1 MNVKKILLNL
11 LLILLLVLLIGLVDA
26 QEDFAAASMESVELC
41 PCSNQAYKVTVQNT
55 GAVASSYAVLAS
67 GTAKDWVTFKP
78 NKFVLN
84 PGQKGSFSVIVNSDC
99 NIDGDY
105 NLEIFIQ
112 TDKGLTKA
120 VKQNLNFSQCYD
132 YDLEQGNVLEKAEE
146 SIKFLQH
153 DGSYLI
159 CKNERENSKKEFS
172 GVHKDKLYEQQKL
185 IPILIT
191 NNENFGNRYRLF
203 LDAPEWA
210 LLNVNNAMLDAKKSG
225 IFLINLDTMDV
236 EGEFSFKLSAI
247 SELGK
252 VQRKKN
258 IDVSVEDC
266 YALELEL
273 EKEKDV
279 ICGGEDKTYSIL
291 VKNPLALTRNVKL
304 ELGAPEWASLENVSF
319 VDLKSGEKKIATLS
333 LSPEDDVSGSF
344 SVNVFAIIENK
355 SKLANE
361 IKIDVVPKWECYKAE
376 IDAKTSIN
384 NFYNEDFF
392 FAKVKNNGIKKISYS
407 VNLEGVSWVSASP
420 KTLELNPGQTGNLN
434 LNVNPGKDVE
444 PGTYGVKI
452 ILESDDMLYS
462 KNVGIVLKK
471 ENEFTKRLKEGI
483 RFYQYYIY
491 LSVLLIIL
499 IIIFIKPI
507 SRSYNKYKV
516 RRVRLRA
523 LKLAMEKRKEEKRK
537 EKELE
542 EKGKEAKEEKARKR
556 ETGKKFKIFFKKYK
570 IWIYVLI
577 LLLIAALGIIL
588 GHYYKLFNAKY
599 LHIYITNLFYGY
611 QYYILTGVGI
621 AVALFLLFLINNF
634 IRKKGNGIK
643 AKKEDK
649 KAEKRVK
656 TKKKLYLSHYKI
668 LFFILSAIIIYG
680 IYFFGLA
687 KNIKDFFVLYLYY
700 IILGIVILVLIIL
713 LLRFYKP
720 LFKFLK
726 E

>member
-1 MNVKKILLNL
+1 MNAKKILLNL

-26 QEDFAAASMESVELC
+26 QEDFAAASMESVKLC
-41 PCSNQAYKVTVQNT
+41 PCSNQAYKIAVQNT
-55 GAVASSYAVLAS
+55 GAAASSYTVLAS
-67 GTAKDWVTFKP
+67 GTAKDWVTFNP

-84 PGQKGSFSVIVNSDC
+84 PGQKGSLSAIVNSEC
-99 NIDGDY
+99 NIEGDY
-105 NLEIFIQ
+105 SLEIFII
-112 TDKGLTKA
+112 TNKGLTKA
-120 VKQNLNFSQCYD
+120 VKQNINFSQCYD
-132 YDLEQGNVLEKAEE
+132 YDLEQGNVLEQAEE
-146 SIKFLQH
+146 SIKFLKH

-159 CKNERENSKKEFS
+159 CKNERNI
-172 GVHKDKLYEQQKL
+172 

-225 IFLINLDTMDV
+225 IFLINLDAMDAD
-236 EGEFSFKLSAI
+236 GEFNFKLSAI

-252 VQRKKN
+252 VQRKKD

-291 VKNPLALTRNVKL
+291 IKNPLTLERNVKL
-304 ELGAPEWASLENVSF
+304 GLDAPEWASVGNGSF
-319 VDLKSGEKKIATLS
+319 ADLKFGEKKTATLS

-344 SVNVFAIIENK
+344 LVNVFAIIENK
-355 SKLANE
+355 SKIADE

-384 NFYNEDFF
+384 NFYNEDLF
-392 FAKVKNNGIKKISYS
+392 FAKVKNNGIKKIDYS

-434 LNVNPGKDVE
+434 LKINPDKDIE

-452 ILESDDMLYS
+452 ILESNDMLYS
-462 KNVGIVLKK
+462 KNVNIVLKK
-471 ENEFTKRLKEGI
+471 ENEFTKRLKAGI

-491 LSVLLIIL
+491 LLILLVIL
-499 IIIFIKPI
+499 VIIFRKPI
-507 SRSYNKYKV
+507 SKSYKKYNV
-516 RRVRLRA
+516 RRVRLRS
-523 LKLAMEKRKEEKRK
+523 LKLAREKRAEEKRK

-542 EKGKEAKEEKARKR
+542 EKEEKRKEAKERKARRKDL
-556 ETGKKFKIFFKKYK
+556 ENKFKIFFKKHK
-570 IWIYVLI
+570 IWIYTLI
-577 LLLIAALGIIL
+577 FLLIAALGIFL
-588 GHYYKLFNAKY
+588 GHYFKLFNAKY
-599 LHIYITNLFYGY
+599 LYIYIVNLFYGY
-611 QYYILTGVGI
+611 QYYILTGAGI
-621 AVALFLLFLINNF
+621 AVALVLLFLIYKF
-634 IRKKGNGIK
+634 IRKKGDEIK
-643 AKKEDK
+643 AKIEEQ
-649 KAEKRVK
+649 KAEKRAK
-656 TKKKLYLSHYKI
+656 NKKKSYLPHYKI
-668 LFFILSAIIIYG
+668 LFFILFAIIIYG
-680 IYFFGLA
+680 IYFFGFA
-687 KNIKDFFVLYLYY
+687 KNIKDFFVLYLFYV
-700 IILGIVILVLIIL
+700 ILGIVMLVLIIL

-720 LFKFLK
+720 LFKFLR